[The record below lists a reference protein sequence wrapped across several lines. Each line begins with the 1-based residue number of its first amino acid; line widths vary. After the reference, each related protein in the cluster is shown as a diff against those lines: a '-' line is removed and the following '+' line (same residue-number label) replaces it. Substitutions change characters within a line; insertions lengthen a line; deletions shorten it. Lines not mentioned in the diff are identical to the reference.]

1 MPKNQTLHMRIDEGL
16 KADADELF
24 SQIGI
29 TTSDAVNIFLKQALI
44 YGGFPFDVRIPQ
56 FNETTK
62 AALKEAEETANSDKR
77 RFSTAAEMRASLEE

>member
-1 MPKNQTLHMRIDEGL
+1 MPKNQTLHMRIDEDL
-16 KADADELF
+16 KADADVLF

-29 TTSDAVNIFLKQALI
+29 STSDAINIFLKQSLI

-62 AALKEAEETANSDKR
+62 AALKEAEEIANSNNR
-77 RFSTAAEMRASLEE
+77 RFNSAAEMRDSLEE